1 MDTPF
6 EDLPQEQQD
15 IVLYGAKDKTFH
27 FRYENDFGGIRD
39 IDTTFEGVIPNIDR
53 RVIMRLIA
61 ILPAM

>member
-39 IDTTFEGVIPNIDR
+39 IDTTFEGSFQTLIG
-53 RVIMRLIA
+53 VIMRLIA